1 MKPKRVLLADDH
13 TMFLEGLEKLLAPQ
27 YEIVAKV
34 QDGHALVEAAKAL
47 RPDVIVTDISMPHL
61 NGIQAARQIKEA
73 GLDASIV
80 LLTMHDEPEYAME
93 ALQHGVSGYVVKH
106 AISSELLMAI
116 EEALAGRMYV
126 TPHIAK
132 DVFEALAAGNDR
144 PWQRGAGLSLRQRG
158 VLQLLTEGL
167 SAKQIAHRLNI
178 SKRTVEHHK
187 YRMMRQLNVSTT
199 AALIQYAVKHG
210 LVS

>member
-27 YEIVAKV
+27 YEIVGKV
-34 QDGHALVEAAKAL
+34 QDGHSLVEAAKAS

-73 GLDASIV
+73 GLDASI
-80 LLTMHDEPEYAME
+80 HDEPEYAIE
-93 ALQHGVSGYVVKH
+93 ALQHGVLGYVVKH

-116 EEALAGRMYV
+116 QEALAGRMYV
-126 TPHIAK
+126 TPRIAK
-132 DVFEALAAGNDR
+132 DVFAALAAGNAR
-144 PWQRGAGLSLRQRG
+144 PWQRKAGLSLRQRS

-167 SAKQIAHRLNI
+167 SAKQIADRLNI

-187 YRMMRQLNVSTT
+187 YRIMRQLNVNST